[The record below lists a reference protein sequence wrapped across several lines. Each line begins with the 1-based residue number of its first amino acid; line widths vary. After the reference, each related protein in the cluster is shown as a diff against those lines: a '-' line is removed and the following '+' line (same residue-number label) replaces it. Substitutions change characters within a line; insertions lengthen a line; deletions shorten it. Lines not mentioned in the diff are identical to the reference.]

1 MNSVK
6 NRNYVLSQ
14 FSCDSA
20 VGDDHHVFNHLF
32 AFALDHLGDVCRH
45 SVFIEVELQLSGIE
59 SQRPLHM
66 TSLSDGKA
74 CLMKDKKGILDFF
87 G

>member
-6 NRNYVLSQ
+6 NRNSVLSQ

-20 VGDDHHVFNHLF
+20 VGDDHHVFNHL
-32 AFALDHLGDVCRH
+32 GDACRH